1 MIRIGCTTFSEH
13 GSLVQRKNS
22 KLFEYARYFPL
33 VELDTT
39 YHFLPKE
46 KDVRNWLTQIPENFR
61 FVLKVHQSVTT
72 QGDLPD
78 QLTMTEALQLYKEAI
93 APMVE
98 AGKLFCL
105 LAQFPN
111 SFKCTKENVAYLD

>member
-111 SFKCTKENVAYLD
+111 SFKCTK

>member
-39 YHFLPKE
+39 YHFLPK
-46 KDVRNWLTQIPENFR
+46 
-61 FVLKVHQSVTT
+61 
-72 QGDLPD
+72 
-78 QLTMTEALQLYKEAI
+78 
-93 APMVE
+93 
-98 AGKLFCL
+98 
-105 LAQFPN
+105 
-111 SFKCTKENVAYLD
+111 